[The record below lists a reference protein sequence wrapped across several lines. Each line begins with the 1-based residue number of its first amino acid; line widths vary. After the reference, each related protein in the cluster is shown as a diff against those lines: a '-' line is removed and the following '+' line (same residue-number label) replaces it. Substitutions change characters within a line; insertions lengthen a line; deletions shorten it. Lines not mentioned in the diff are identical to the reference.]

1 MAVSCSTTFSSLGSR
16 ELQPR
21 GTMDGAILSDW
32 DDSEFR
38 DVTRQL
44 GYLLRISQSNV
55 WRDLVATFQPFSIK
69 PQQYAAM
76 ALIEAAPNATL
87 EGLAQKLGIKTPN
100 LVAPIDDLVNRDLV
114 TRVRS
119 KQDRR
124 VMVLGLTPVGMA
136 LLQELKAADDTHNL
150 RLATALGE
158 GGARRLVQMLSKLVA
173 FNSGDDGV

>member
-1 MAVSCSTTFSSLGSR
+1 MARSSYSTFSSQGLR
-16 ELQPR
+16 PVQA
-21 GTMDGAILSDW
+21 GAPTHGAVLSDQ
-32 DDSEFR
+32 DDSQYR

-44 GYLLRISQSNV
+44 GYLLRISQGNV

-124 VMVLGLTPVGMA
+124 VMVLGLTPAGMA

-158 GGARRLVQMLSKLVA
+158 GDARRLVQMLGKLVA
-173 FNSGDDGV
+173 FNSGDDGG